1 MEPQNSAIEHQNVP
15 QEHQGLHSF
24 LYSSED
30 EHAVTATDSPN
41 LNLEA
46 QIMPLEAW
54 CDRAGNA
61 KVAGV
66 YAVSGSDHRIHYV
79 GYSRNVALS
88 LKGHLAQLGSDICAL
103 VQVEPSKVSK
113 REAMEAQRQAW
124 LAQLD
129 YTPSGNADASELW
142 ASTVGEAAIAVMS
155 ATERQAYEEKKL
167 KLRKA
172 MADADLLRE
181 APDNQDEAERQQR
194 LEAAV
199 KNDDWSAVIQ
209 EQTQQA

>member
-1 MEPQNSAIEHQNVP
+1 MEPEHRAIEHQNIP
-15 QEHQGLHSF
+15 QEHQGLHGF

-30 EHAVTATDSPN
+30 EHAPTAINRAN
-41 LNLEA
+41 LDAAA
-46 QIMPLEAW
+46 QMMPLEAW
-54 CDRAGNA
+54 CELAGNA

-66 YAVSGSDHRIHYV
+66 YAVSGGDRRIHYI

-88 LKGHLAQLGSDICAL
+88 LKGHLAQLGSNICTL

-129 YTPSGNADASELW
+129 YVPSGNAEASELW

-181 APDNQDEAERQQR
+181 APGNQDEAKRQQT

-209 EQTQQA
+209 EQTEQA

>member
-1 MEPQNSAIEHQNVP
+1 MEPDSAIEHQNIP

-30 EHAVTATDSPN
+30 EHTAAATDS
-41 LNLEA
+41 LSLDAAA
-46 QIMPLEAW
+46 QVMPWEDW
-54 CDRAGNA
+54 CKRVGNA

-66 YAVSGSDHRIHYV
+66 YAVLGHDRHIHYI

-88 LKGHLAQLGSDICAL
+88 LKGHVAQLGSDLCAL
-103 VQVEPSKVSK
+103 VQVEPSKVSR
-113 REAMEAQRQAW
+113 REAMEAQRQTW

-129 YTPSGNADASELW
+129 YVPSGNAEASELW

-155 ATERQAYEEKKL
+155 AAERQVYEAKKL

-172 MADADLLRE
+172 MADAALSRE
-181 APDNQDEAERQQR
+181 SEAQNPAGSSSTLQ
-194 LEAAV
+194 AAV
-199 KNDDWSAVIQ
+199 ENDDWSAVIR